1 MSKGYNDK
9 EIMKIGEQMM
19 FHPDEVVLFH
29 ENGKIG
35 IKNLDDSIL
44 IPAKYDQIEKCE
56 KYIYILQ
63 DDYLSIW

>member
-1 MSKGYNDK
+1 MSKGYNEK
-9 EIMKIGEQMM
+9 EIKKIGEQMM

-44 IPAKYDQIEKCE
+44 IPAKYDQR
-56 KYIYILQ
+56 
-63 DDYLSIW
+63 